1 MDYFRYVKGR
11 LHAEDVDL
19 SLIAEKAGTPVF
31 VYSYATLMRH
41 ISVVEAAFRGYP
53 HVTCYAMKANSN
65 SAIMR
70 ILAREGVGADIV
82 SGGELYRARKAGVP
96 GRKIVYAG
104 VGKTADEI
112 RAALNAGIL
121 MFNVESS
128 DELRAIDA
136 IAGESGKTAPVA
148 LRINPDIDART
159 HPYITTGM
167 KKYKFGM
174 PVDEALEGYRLAKG
188 LKNIRIV
195 GIHKH
200 IGSQLTEISPFLEAA
215 EKVVAF
221 IGKLKDEGINIKY
234 LDVGG
239 GLGIR
244 YDEEN
249 PPEPDEWIRG
259 LVSVIRPTGCTIV
272 IEPGRAI
279 MGNVGVML
287 TRALYLKENDQKKF
301 VIVDAGMNDLLRP
314 SLYDA
319 YHRIDPVVKRRRSD
333 VVADI
338 VGPVCESG
346 DFLARD
352 RGLPAVKRGELL
364 AVRSAGAYSFAM
376 SSNYNSRPR
385 AAEVIV
391 KGDRFYVVRK
401 RETYADLIA
410 LDRMPAFLAPRKGRP

>member
-1 MDYFRYVKGR
+1 MDYFSYVKGR
-11 LHAEDVDL
+11 LHAEGVDL
-19 SLIAEKAGTPVF
+19 SLIAEKVGTPVF
-31 VYSYATLMRH
+31 VYSHATLIRH
-41 ISVVEAAFRGYP
+41 ISAMEAAFRGYP
-53 HVTCYAMKANSN
+53 HVTCYALKANSN
-65 SAIMR
+65 SSLLRIM
-70 ILAREGVGADIV
+70 AGEGIGADIV
-82 SGGELYRARKAGVP
+82 SGGELYRARKAGIP

-112 RAALNAGIL
+112 RAAVRAGIL

-128 DELRAIDA
+128 DELKAIDA
-136 IAGESGKTAPVA
+136 IAGELGKAAPVA
-148 LRINPDIDART
+148 LRVNPDIDAKT

-174 PVDEALEGYRLAKG
+174 PVEEALEGYRLARC

-200 IGSQLTEISPFLEAA
+200 IGSQLTEMSPFLEAA

-221 IGKLKDEGINIKY
+221 VGKLKDEGINIEY

-244 YDEEN
+244 YDEET
-249 PPEPDEWIRG
+249 PPEPDEWING
-259 LVSVIRPTGCTIV
+259 LVSLIRPTGCKIV

-279 MGNVGVML
+279 IGNVGVML

-314 SLYDA
+314 SLYNA
-319 YHRIDPVVKRRRSD
+319 YHRIDPVVKKRRST
-333 VVADI
+333 VTADI
-338 VGPVCESG
+338 VGPICESG
-346 DFLARD
+346 DFLARN
-352 RGLPAVKRGELL
+352 RSLPAVKQGELL

-385 AAEVIV
+385 AAEVVV
-391 KGDRFYVVRK
+391 KGNRFYLVRK
-401 RETYADLIA
+401 RETYDDLTVQ
-410 LDRMPAFLAPRKGRP
+410 DRIPAFLEPRKRGK